1 MELSQG
7 VSLLGVFA
15 TIACAWLFSKN
26 KKAVNWRTVVWAV
39 VLQFVFAFLILDTP
53 PGRWLFLKAND
64 AVVTLLNFQE
74 EGGKF
79 VFSSLAIPPGEP
91 GSMGFFFAFQVLT
104 SIIFLSS
111 LMSLLYFLGV
121 MQKVILF
128 FGRIMQYSCR
138 TSGAETLNAAANIF
152 LGQTEAPLMIK
163 PHLEEMTESELLC
176 VMIAGMATIS
186 AGVLV
191 AYAAMLRPYF
201 PDAAGH
207 LIAAQVMSACATLA
221 ICKLMV
227 PETGKPK
234 TQGQL
239 KLTYKDPS
247 SGAIEAAANGAE
259 VGLKL
264 ALNVGAMLVAFMSL
278 LAMCNWMTHHF
289 FGLLHHPEIGLEQLF
304 GWIFSPAAW
313 IMGVPWKDCRIVG
326 YLLGEK
332 TVLNEFVAYT
342 YMSRYL
348 AAHAGALSY
357 RSIVIASHAL
367 CGFSNLL
374 SIGIQIGGIGVL
386 APGRRSDLARLGVYA
401 LIGGSLAC
409 FMNASITG
417 ILIR

>member
-1 MELSQG
+1 MPQAI
-7 VSLLGVFA
+7 SLLGVFA
-15 TIACAWLFSKN
+15 TIFAAWLFSKN
-26 KKAVNWRTVVWAV
+26 RSAVNWKTVVWAV
-39 VLQFVFAFLILDTP
+39 LLQFAFAAVILKSP
-53 PGRWLFLKAND
+53 PGQWLFLRAND
-64 AVVTLLNFQE
+64 AVVTLLGFQE

-79 VFSSLAIPPGEP
+79 VFSALAIPPGEP

-111 LMSLLYFLGV
+111 LMSLLYYLGV

-128 FGRIMQYSCR
+128 FGKIMQYSCR

-152 LGQTEAPLMIK
+152 LGQTEAPLMVK
-163 PHLEEMTESELLC
+163 PHLEDMTESELLC

-207 LIAAQVMSACATLA
+207 LIAAQVMSACASLA
-221 ICKLMV
+221 IGKLMI
-227 PETGKPK
+227 PETGAPK
-234 TQGQL
+234 TQGRL
-239 KLTYKDPS
+239 ELAYKDPS

-259 VGLKL
+259 VGLRL

-278 LAMCNWMTHHF
+278 LAACNWLTHHVF
-289 FGLLHHPEIGLEQLF
+289 ALLSRPEIGLEQLF
-304 GWIFSPAAW
+304 GWIFSPVAW
-313 IMGVPWKDCRIVG
+313 IMGVPWKDCQVVG

-342 YMSRYL
+342 YMSQYL

-374 SIGIQIGGIGVL
+374 SIGIQIGGIAVL
-386 APGRRSDLARLGVYA
+386 APSRRGDLARLGVYA

-409 FMNASITG
+409 FMNAAITG